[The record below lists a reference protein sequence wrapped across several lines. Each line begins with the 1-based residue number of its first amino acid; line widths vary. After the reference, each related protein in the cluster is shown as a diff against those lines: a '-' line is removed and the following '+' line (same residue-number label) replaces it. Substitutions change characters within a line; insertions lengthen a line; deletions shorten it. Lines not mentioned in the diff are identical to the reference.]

1 MISNLHLIAT
11 LSAYELQRYNEIRLL
26 EGTKQGRPYLD
37 TTEGKERGH
46 STFLIGSV
54 TL

>member
-26 EGTKQGRPYLD
+26 EEVNEGRPYLD
-37 TTEGKERGH
+37 TTGNPSEE
-46 STFLIGSV
+46 
-54 TL
+54 